1 MKGITPVI
9 TTVLLLLMAVAA
21 VGGAWVWYQ
30 RMQTS
35 SMAGGAGQVEQLK
48 KTAVSISPDLLNCEA
63 GTLNYLVKLAN
74 IGTESV
80 TLTELEVTNSTG
92 TLATEADAADLAL
105 PANVLTTINVT
116 ESGGGCISGRT
127 FYISAR
133 IGAQYIIRS
142 YPITSET

>member
-48 KTAVSISPDLLNCEA
+48 KTAVSISPDLLTCET

-80 TLTELEVTNSTG
+80 TLTELAVTNSTG
-92 TLATEADAADLAL
+92 TLGTETVAANLAL

-116 ESGGGCISGRT
+116 NTAGGCVTGTT
-127 FYISAR
+127 FYLSAR